1 MALQY
6 SFIQSLNKNQFNDL
20 FPVLR
25 GLAGIGW
32 KEPVMGK
39 TSFYLVAVTSFLF
52 LLFISSAIGYEK
64 EWDRKWVKAGNGI
77 MDADLKEIL
86 VSTQD
91 PDMVYITS
99 NKAVYMTGDGGKSWS
114 ELLSL
119 RTTDKIIN
127 TIELSIDSKTVYVGT
142 TDGLYKSNDRGAKWE
157 RIFRGVGG
165 LENAVFAVAVNSQN
179 SEIII
184 AGTMAG
190 IFKTEDSGRNWSKG
204 KNLPAQSIVTAI
216 TTDGYNQNIFYA
228 ASNRGV
234 YKSSDS
240 GDSWDRIYELITP
253 EEDYQYFF
261 EDEDED
267 ISKIKGVIKTRDI
280 IVDPENHRTIY
291 LATSNGLI
299 ISPDEG
305 TSWKSAGRSG
315 LLSRNIRSIIAAG
328 NDALYAAT
336 DRGVFKY
343 MKDLNQWRAL
353 SEGLSTIDI
362 RSLNSNKHTGN
373 DNMVLWAAS
382 GQGVFKTEISS
393 YSSINGKQE
402 MTAEQA
408 LSMFSHEPSVEEIR
422 QAAIEYAEVQPD
434 KINKWRKAAAMKALL
449 PDLRVAYDDAE
460 DWQSSTYFYKNT
472 YDEQYLKDDDITEG
486 NDKGWSVS
494 LAWDLGDLIW
504 NSAQTSIDTRSRL
517 MVQLR
522 DDILN
527 EVTRLYFERRRLQV
541 EMLTYQTTD
550 FNSRIDKELRL
561 QELTAGMDALTGSY
575 LSKRL
580 GR

>member
-1 MALQY
+1 
-6 SFIQSLNKNQFNDL
+6 
-20 FPVLR
+20 
-25 GLAGIGW
+25 
-32 KEPVMGK
+32 MGK
-39 TSFYLVAVTSFLF
+39 TSFCLVAVTSIF
-52 LLFISSAIGYEK
+52 LLFISSAIGYAK
-64 EWDRKWVKAGNGI
+64 EWDRKWVKASNGI

-99 NKAVYMTGDGGKSWS
+99 NKAVYMTGNGGKSWS
-114 ELLSL
+114 ELLSF
-119 RTTDKIIN
+119 RTTEKIIN

-142 TDGLYKSNDRGAKWE
+142 TDGLYKSNDRGANWE

-165 LENAVFAVAVNSQN
+165 LKNAVFAVAVNSRN

-190 IFKTEDSGRNWSKG
+190 IFITEDSGRNWSKG
-204 KNLPAQSIVTAI
+204 RNLPAQSIVTAI
-216 TTDGYNQNIFYA
+216 TTDGSNQNILYA
-228 ASNRGV
+228 ASSRGV

-240 GDSWDRIYELITP
+240 GASWNRIYELITP

-267 ISKIKGVIKTRDI
+267 ISKIKVVIKIRDI

-305 TSWKSAGRSG
+305 MSWKSAGRSG

-328 NDALYAAT
+328 NNALYAAT

-362 RSLNSNKHTGN
+362 RSLNSNNHTGN
-373 DNMVLWAAS
+373 ENMVLWAAS

-393 YSSINGKQE
+393 YSSIDGKQE
-402 MTAEQA
+402 MTAEEA
-408 LSMFSHEPSVEEIR
+408 LSMFSHEPSAEEIR

-449 PDLRVAYDDAE
+449 PDLRVAYDGAE

-527 EVTRLYFERRRLQV
+527 EVTRLYFERKRLQV

-550 FNSRIDKELRL
+550 FNIRIDKELRL

-580 GR
+580 GH